1 MSVQGD
7 YGRLADGRMA
17 DSTAGGPLWQQR
29 PLPNPGAVLKK
40 STKPGASIG
49 PINIFFKK
57 T

>member
-49 PINIFFKK
+49 PSNVFFKK